1 MYFLKKLFEK
11 YFENNEQTES
21 KNTDKKDDDSKHFP
35 ESSNQ
40 LNTVKND
47 CEKKVGCSGK
57 YSEIKDM

>member
-11 YFENNEQTES
+11 YFENNEPTEPKS
-21 KNTDKKDDDSKHFP
+21 TTDDKNDDSKHFS

-47 CEKKVGCSGK
+47 CEKKIGCSDVK
-57 YSEIKDM
+57 I